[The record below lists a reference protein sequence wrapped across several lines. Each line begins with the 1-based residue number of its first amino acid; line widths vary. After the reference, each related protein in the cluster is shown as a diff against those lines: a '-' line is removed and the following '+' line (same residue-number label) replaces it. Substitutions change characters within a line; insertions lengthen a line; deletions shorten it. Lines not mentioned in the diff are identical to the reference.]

1 MDIKAVL
8 EDVTKELN
16 LNLKSKQ
23 TDTVLHLYSG
33 NDVFVSLPT
42 EYGKSIIY
50 GILPLVSDR
59 MKGIIT
65 SLLSNNKGR

>member
-8 EDVTKELN
+8 EDVAKELN

-23 TDTVLHLYSG
+23 TGTVLHFYSG
-33 NDVFVSLPT
+33 NNVFVSLPT
-42 EYGKSIIY
+42 GFSKSIIY

-65 SLLSNNKGR
+65 SLLSNSKGG

>member
-23 TDTVLHLYSG
+23 TDTILHFYSR

-42 EYGKSIIY
+42 GFSKSIIY
-50 GILPLVSDR
+50 GILPLVQ
-59 MKGIIT
+59 T
-65 SLLSNNKGR
+65 E